1 MARRPSSDGA
11 ACAGGAVAS
20 SRLGTVSNR
29 RDSTTWR
36 PGVALPRPEGA
47 RAPRPDILDNPDS
60 ARVAR
65 VAGLARRHTRDK
77 YERFLVEGPRGV
89 GEAVRHA
96 AAHVHDLYL
105 TPEAADRHADILARA
120 RAAGLYTHTVT
131 PRVMAAMSAD
141 AQGVLAVVATTALA
155 AGSQPQEDGA
165 GAGATGAEAAEQPDT
180 ESADSAERPG
190 ARSANA
196 EAAGAESAEA
206 GLAERLAGARLVAV
220 LAEAQDPGNA
230 GTIIRTA
237 DAAGADAVV
246 LVRGSVDATNPKV
259 VRSTAGSLFHLPVL
273 TGAGLGEVLEALD
286 GAGLAILAAD
296 GSGPVGLFDAD
307 ELLARPCA
315 WLFGNEAR
323 GLAPEALERAEA
335 VVSVPVLGA
344 AQSLNVAAAAA
355 VCLYASVRAQR

>member
-1 MARRPSSDGA
+1 MARRPPSDGA
-11 ACAGGAVAS
+11 ACTGGAVAS
-20 SRLGTVSNR
+20 SRLGAVSNR

-65 VAGLARRHTRDK
+65 VAGLARRHARDK

-131 PRVMAAMSAD
+131 PRVMVAMSAD

-155 AGSQPQEDGA
+155 AGPRPQEDGA

-286 GAGLAILAAD
+286 GAGLAVLAAD

-344 AQSLNVAAAAA
+344 AESLNVAAAAA

>member
-1 MARRPSSDGA
+1 MARRPPSDGA
-11 ACAGGAVAS
+11 ACTGGAVAS
-20 SRLGTVSNR
+20 SRLGVVSNR

-65 VAGLARRHTRDK
+65 VAGLARRHARDK

-155 AGSQPQEDGA
+155 AGPQSQEDGA
-165 GAGATGAEAAEQPDT
+165 GAGT
-180 ESADSAERPG
+180 
-190 ARSANA
+190 
-196 EAAGAESAEA
+196 AGAESAEA
-206 GLAERLAGARLVAV
+206 GLAERLAEARLVAV

-344 AQSLNVAAAAA
+344 AESLNVAAAAA

>member
-1 MARRPSSDGA
+1 MARRPPSDGA
-11 ACAGGAVAS
+11 ACTGGAVAS
-20 SRLGTVSNR
+20 SRLGAVSNR

-36 PGVALPRPEGA
+36 PGVALPRAEGA

-65 VAGLARRHTRDK
+65 VAGLARRHARDK

-155 AGSQPQEDGA
+155 AGLRPQEGGA
-165 GAGATGAEAAEQPDT
+165 GAGAMGAEEAEQPDT
-180 ESADSAERPG
+180 ESADSAEQPG
-190 ARSANA
+190 ARSADA

-206 GLAERLAGARLVAV
+206 GLAERLAEARLVAV

-344 AQSLNVAAAAA
+344 AESLNVAAAAA

>member
-1 MARRPSSDGA
+1 MARRPPSDGA
-11 ACAGGAVAS
+11 ACTGGAVAS

-65 VAGLARRHTRDK
+65 VAGLARRHARDK

-131 PRVMAAMSAD
+131 PRVMAAMSTD

-155 AGSQPQEDGA
+155 AGPQPQEDGA
-165 GAGATGAEAAEQPDT
+165 GAGE
-180 ESADSAERPG
+180 
-190 ARSANA
+190 
-196 EAAGAESAEA
+196 

-286 GAGLAILAAD
+286 VAGLAVLAAD
-296 GSGPVGLFDAD
+296 GSGPVNLFDAD

-323 GLAPEALERAEA
+323 GLAPEVLERAEA

-344 AQSLNVAAAAA
+344 AESLNVAAAAA

>member
-1 MARRPSSDGA
+1 MARRPPSDGA
-11 ACAGGAVAS
+11 ACTGGAVAS
-20 SRLGTVSNR
+20 SRLGAVSNR

-65 VAGLARRHTRDK
+65 VAGLARRHARDK

-155 AGSQPQEDGA
+155 AGLQPQEDGA
-165 GAGATGAEAAEQPDT
+165 EAGE
-180 ESADSAERPG
+180 
-190 ARSANA
+190 
-196 EAAGAESAEA
+196 
-206 GLAERLAGARLVAV
+206 GLAERLTGARLVAV

-286 GAGLAILAAD
+286 GAGLAVLAAD

-323 GLAPEALERAEA
+323 GLAPGALERAEA

-344 AQSLNVAAAAA
+344 AESLNVAAAAA

>member
-1 MARRPSSDGA
+1 MARRQPSDGA

-20 SRLGTVSNR
+20 SRLGAVSNR

-65 VAGLARRHTRDK
+65 VAGLARRHARDK

-105 TPEAADRHADILARA
+105 TPEAAGRHADILARA

-155 AGSQPQEDGA
+155 AGPQPQEDGA
-165 GAGATGAEAAEQPDT
+165 GAGATGEDAVERSDT
-180 ESADSAERPG
+180 EPAGSAERPG

-273 TGAGLGEVLEALD
+273 RGAGLEEVLEALD
-286 GAGLAILAAD
+286 GAGLAVLAAD

-335 VVSVPVLGA
+335 VVSVPVPGA
-344 AQSLNVAAAAA
+344 AESLNVAAAAA

>member
-1 MARRPSSDGA
+1 MARRPPSDGA
-11 ACAGGAVAS
+11 ACTGGAVAS
-20 SRLGTVSNR
+20 SRLGVVSNR

-36 PGVALPRPEGA
+36 PGVALSRAEGA
-47 RAPRPDILDNPDS
+47 RAPCPDILDNPDS

-65 VAGLARRHTRDK
+65 VSGLARRHARDK

-96 AAHVHDLYL
+96 AVHVHDLYL

-155 AGSQPQEDGA
+155 AGPQEDGA
-165 GAGATGAEAAEQPDT
+165 GAGTAGAEAAEQPDT
-180 ESADSAERPG
+180 ESADSAEQPG
-190 ARSANA
+190 ARSADA
-196 EAAGAESAEA
+196 EAAGTESAEA
-206 GLAERLAGARLVAV
+206 GLTERLAGARLVAV

-286 GAGLAILAAD
+286 GAGLAVLAAD

-344 AQSLNVAAAAA
+344 AESLNVAAAAA

>member
-1 MARRPSSDGA
+1 MARRPPSDGA

-20 SRLGTVSNR
+20 SRLGAVSNR

-36 PGVALPRPEGA
+36 PGVALPRAEGA

-65 VAGLARRHTRDK
+65 VAGLARRHARDK

-141 AQGVLAVVATTALA
+141 AQGVLAVVATTARA
-155 AGSQPQEDGA
+155 AGPRPQEDGA
-165 GAGATGAEAAEQPDT
+165 GAGK
-180 ESADSAERPG
+180 
-190 ARSANA
+190 
-196 EAAGAESAEA
+196 

-273 TGAGLGEVLEALD
+273 TGAGLGEVLGALD

-344 AQSLNVAAAAA
+344 AESLNVAAAAA

>member
-1 MARRPSSDGA
+1 M
-11 ACAGGAVAS
+11 
-20 SRLGTVSNR
+20 SNR

-36 PGVALPRPEGA
+36 PGVALPRAEGA

-65 VAGLARRHTRDK
+65 VAGLARRHARDK

-96 AAHVHDLYL
+96 AVHVHDLYL

-155 AGSQPQEDGA
+155 AGPQEGGA
-165 GAGATGAEAAEQPDT
+165 GAET
-180 ESADSAERPG
+180 
-190 ARSANA
+190 
-196 EAAGAESAEA
+196 AGAESVGE

-273 TGAGLGEVLEALD
+273 TGAGLEEVLKALD
-286 GAGLAILAAD
+286 GAGLAVLAAD
-296 GSGPVGLFDAD
+296 GSGPVNLFDAD

-344 AQSLNVAAAAA
+344 AESLNVAAAAA

>member
-1 MARRPSSDGA
+1 M
-11 ACAGGAVAS
+11 
-20 SRLGTVSNR
+20 
-29 RDSTTWR
+29 
-36 PGVALPRPEGA
+36 ALPRAEGA

-65 VAGLARRHTRDK
+65 VAGLARRHARDK

-165 GAGATGAEAAEQPDT
+165 GAGE
-180 ESADSAERPG
+180 
-190 ARSANA
+190 
-196 EAAGAESAEA
+196 

-286 GAGLAILAAD
+286 GAGLAVLAAD

-344 AQSLNVAAAAA
+344 AESLNVAAAAA

>member
-1 MARRPSSDGA
+1 M
-11 ACAGGAVAS
+11 
-20 SRLGTVSNR
+20 
-29 RDSTTWR
+29 
-36 PGVALPRPEGA
+36 ALPRAEGA

-65 VAGLARRHTRDK
+65 VAGRARRHARDK

-96 AAHVHDLYL
+96 AVHVHDLYL

-165 GAGATGAEAAEQPDT
+165 GAGE
-180 ESADSAERPG
+180 
-190 ARSANA
+190 
-196 EAAGAESAEA
+196 

-286 GAGLAILAAD
+286 GAGLAVLAAD

-307 ELLARPCA
+307 ELLTRPCA

-344 AQSLNVAAAAA
+344 AESLNVAAAAA

>member
-1 MARRPSSDGA
+1 MARRPPSDGA
-11 ACAGGAVAS
+11 ACTGGAVAS

-65 VAGLARRHTRDK
+65 VAGLARRHARDK

-105 TPEAADRHADILARA
+105 TPEAADRHVDILARA

-155 AGSQPQEDGA
+155 AGPQPQEDGA
-165 GAGATGAEAAEQPDT
+165 GAGE
-180 ESADSAERPG
+180 
-190 ARSANA
+190 
-196 EAAGAESAEA
+196 

-273 TGAGLGEVLEALD
+273 TGAGLGEVLGALD
-286 GAGLAILAAD
+286 GAGLAVLAAD
-296 GSGPVGLFDAD
+296 GSGPVNLFDAD

-323 GLAPEALERAEA
+323 GLAPEVLERAEA

-344 AQSLNVAAAAA
+344 AESLNVAAAAA

>member
-1 MARRPSSDGA
+1 M
-11 ACAGGAVAS
+11 
-20 SRLGTVSNR
+20 
-29 RDSTTWR
+29 
-36 PGVALPRPEGA
+36 
-47 RAPRPDILDNPDS
+47 
-60 ARVAR
+60 
-65 VAGLARRHTRDK
+65 
-77 YERFLVEGPRGV
+77 
-89 GEAVRHA
+89 
-96 AAHVHDLYL
+96 
-105 TPEAADRHADILARA
+105 
-120 RAAGLYTHTVT
+120 
-131 PRVMAAMSAD
+131 
-141 AQGVLAVVATTALA
+141 ATTALA
-155 AGSQPQEDGA
+155 AGPQEG
-165 GAGATGAEAAEQPDT
+165 GAEAGE
-180 ESADSAERPG
+180 
-190 ARSANA
+190 
-196 EAAGAESAEA
+196 

-273 TGAGLGEVLEALD
+273 TGAGLEEVLKALD
-286 GAGLAILAAD
+286 GAGLAVLAAD
-296 GSGPVGLFDAD
+296 GSGPVNLFDAD

-344 AQSLNVAAAAA
+344 AESLNVAAAAA

>member
-1 MARRPSSDGA
+1 MARRPPSDGA
-11 ACAGGAVAS
+11 ACTGGAVAS
-20 SRLGTVSNR
+20 SRLGAVSNR

-36 PGVALPRPEGA
+36 PGVALPRAEGA

-65 VAGLARRHTRDK
+65 VAGLARRHARDK

-105 TPEAADRHADILARA
+105 TPEATDRHADILARA

-141 AQGVLAVVATTALA
+141 AQGVFAVVATTALA
-155 AGSQPQEDGA
+155 AGPQPQEDGA
-165 GAGATGAEAAEQPDT
+165 GAGE
-180 ESADSAERPG
+180 
-190 ARSANA
+190 
-196 EAAGAESAEA
+196 

-273 TGAGLGEVLEALD
+273 TGAGLGEALEALD
-286 GAGLAILAAD
+286 NAGLAILAAD

-344 AQSLNVAAAAA
+344 AESLNVAAAAA

>member
-1 MARRPSSDGA
+1 MARRPPSDGA
-11 ACAGGAVAS
+11 ACTGGAVAS
-20 SRLGTVSNR
+20 SRLGAVSNR

-65 VAGLARRHTRDK
+65 VAGLARRHARDK

-96 AAHVHDLYL
+96 AAHVHDIYL

-155 AGSQPQEDGA
+155 AGSQEDGA
-165 GAGATGAEAAEQPDT
+165 EAGE
-180 ESADSAERPG
+180 
-190 ARSANA
+190 
-196 EAAGAESAEA
+196 

-344 AQSLNVAAAAA
+344 AESLNVAAAAA

>member
-11 ACAGGAVAS
+11 ACTGGAVAS
-20 SRLGTVSNR
+20 SRLGAVSNR

-65 VAGLARRHTRDK
+65 VAGLARRHARDK

-105 TPEAADRHADILARA
+105 THEAADRHADILARA
-120 RAAGLYTHTVT
+120 RAAGLYTHMVT

-155 AGSQPQEDGA
+155 AGSQEG
-165 GAGATGAEAAEQPDT
+165 GAEAGEGLAERPDTKPTGSAEQ
-180 ESADSAERPG
+180 PG
-190 ARSANA
+190 ARSADA
-196 EAAGAESAEA
+196 EAAGAESASA

-286 GAGLAILAAD
+286 GAGLAVLAAD

-307 ELLARPCA
+307 EFLARPCA

-344 AQSLNVAAAAA
+344 AESLNVAAAAA

>member
-1 MARRPSSDGA
+1 MARRPPSDGA
-11 ACAGGAVAS
+11 ACTGGAVAS
-20 SRLGTVSNR
+20 SRLGAVSNR

-36 PGVALPRPEGA
+36 PGVALPRAEGA

-65 VAGLARRHTRDK
+65 VAGLARRHARDK

-155 AGSQPQEDGA
+155 AGPQPQEDGA
-165 GAGATGAEAAEQPDT
+165 GAGE
-180 ESADSAERPG
+180 
-190 ARSANA
+190 
-196 EAAGAESAEA
+196 

-273 TGAGLGEVLEALD
+273 TGAGLEEVLKALD
-286 GAGLAILAAD
+286 DAGLAVLAAD

-307 ELLARPCA
+307 ELLTRPCA

-344 AQSLNVAAAAA
+344 AESLNVAAAAA

>member
-1 MARRPSSDGA
+1 M
-11 ACAGGAVAS
+11 
-20 SRLGTVSNR
+20 
-29 RDSTTWR
+29 
-36 PGVALPRPEGA
+36 ALPRAEGA

-155 AGSQPQEDGA
+155 AGPQEGGA
-165 GAGATGAEAAEQPDT
+165 GAGEGP
-180 ESADSAERPG
+180 AERPDASSAG
-190 ARSANA
+190 AGADA
-196 EAAGAESAEA
+196 EAAGA

-246 LVRGSVDATNPKV
+246 LMRGSVDATNPKV

-273 TGAGLGEVLEALD
+273 RGAGLEEVLEALD
-286 GAGLAILAAD
+286 GAGLAVLAAD
-296 GSGPVGLFDAD
+296 GSGPVSLFDAD

-323 GLAPEALERAEA
+323 GLSPEALERAEA

>member
-1 MARRPSSDGA
+1 MARRPPSDGA
-11 ACAGGAVAS
+11 ACTGGAVAS
-20 SRLGTVSNR
+20 SRLGAVSNR

-65 VAGLARRHTRDK
+65 VAGLARRHARDK

-155 AGSQPQEDGA
+155 AGPQPQEGGA
-165 GAGATGAEAAEQPDT
+165 GAGE
-180 ESADSAERPG
+180 
-190 ARSANA
+190 
-196 EAAGAESAEA
+196 

-273 TGAGLGEVLEALD
+273 TGAGLGEVLGALD
-286 GAGLAILAAD
+286 GAGLAVLAAD

-344 AQSLNVAAAAA
+344 AESLNVAAAAA

>member
-1 MARRPSSDGA
+1 MARRPPSDGA
-11 ACAGGAVAS
+11 ACTGGAVAS
-20 SRLGTVSNR
+20 SRLGAVGNR

-36 PGVALPRPEGA
+36 PGVALPRAEGA

-65 VAGLARRHTRDK
+65 VAGLARRHARDK

-155 AGSQPQEDGA
+155 AGPQPQEDGA
-165 GAGATGAEAAEQPDT
+165 GAGATGE
-180 ESADSAERPG
+180 ES
-190 ARSANA
+190 
-196 EAAGAESAEA
+196 
-206 GLAERLAGARLVAV
+206 AERLAGARLVAV

-273 TGAGLGEVLEALD
+273 TGAGLEEVLKALD
-286 GAGLAILAAD
+286 DAGLAVLAAD

-307 ELLARPCA
+307 ELLTRPCA

>member
-1 MARRPSSDGA
+1 MARRPPSDGA
-11 ACAGGAVAS
+11 ACTGGAVAS

-36 PGVALPRPEGA
+36 PGVALPRAEGA

-65 VAGLARRHTRDK
+65 VAGLARRHARDK

-96 AAHVHDLYL
+96 AVHVHDLYL

-155 AGSQPQEDGA
+155 AGPQEGGA
-165 GAGATGAEAAEQPDT
+165 GAET
-180 ESADSAERPG
+180 
-190 ARSANA
+190 
-196 EAAGAESAEA
+196 AGAESVGE

-273 TGAGLGEVLEALD
+273 TGAGLEEVLKALD
-286 GAGLAILAAD
+286 GAGLAVLAAD
-296 GSGPVGLFDAD
+296 GSGPVNLFDAD

-344 AQSLNVAAAAA
+344 AESLNVAAAAA

>member
-1 MARRPSSDGA
+1 MARRPPSDGA
-11 ACAGGAVAS
+11 ACTGGAVAS
-20 SRLGTVSNR
+20 SRLGAVSNR

-36 PGVALPRPEGA
+36 PGVALPRAEGA

-65 VAGLARRHTRDK
+65 VAGLARRHARDK

-155 AGSQPQEDGA
+155 AGPQPQEDGA
-165 GAGATGAEAAEQPDT
+165 GAGE
-180 ESADSAERPG
+180 
-190 ARSANA
+190 
-196 EAAGAESAEA
+196 

-286 GAGLAILAAD
+286 GAGLAVLAAD
-296 GSGPVGLFDAD
+296 GNGPVNLFDAD

-344 AQSLNVAAAAA
+344 AESLNVAAAAA

>member
-1 MARRPSSDGA
+1 MAQRPPSDGA
-11 ACAGGAVAS
+11 ACTGGAVAS
-20 SRLGTVSNR
+20 SRLGAVSNR

-65 VAGLARRHTRDK
+65 VAGLARRHARGK

-155 AGSQPQEDGA
+155 AGPQEGGA
-165 GAGATGAEAAEQPDT
+165 GAET
-180 ESADSAERPG
+180 
-190 ARSANA
+190 
-196 EAAGAESAEA
+196 AGAESVGE

-273 TGAGLGEVLEALD
+273 TGAGLEEALEALD
-286 GAGLAILAAD
+286 GAGLAVLAAD
-296 GSGPVGLFDAD
+296 GSGPVNLFDAD

-344 AQSLNVAAAAA
+344 AESLNVAAAAA

>member
-1 MARRPSSDGA
+1 MARRPPSDGA
-11 ACAGGAVAS
+11 ACMGGAVAS
-20 SRLGTVSNR
+20 SRLGAVSNR

-65 VAGLARRHTRDK
+65 VAGLARRHARDK

-155 AGSQPQEDGA
+155 AGPQPQEDGA
-165 GAGATGAEAAEQPDT
+165 GAGE
-180 ESADSAERPG
+180 
-190 ARSANA
+190 
-196 EAAGAESAEA
+196 

-273 TGAGLGEVLEALD
+273 TGAGLGEVLGALD
-286 GAGLAILAAD
+286 GAGLAVLAAD
-296 GSGPVGLFDAD
+296 GSGPVNLFDAD
-307 ELLARPCA
+307 ELLTRPCA

-344 AQSLNVAAAAA
+344 AESLNVAAAAA

>member
-1 MARRPSSDGA
+1 M
-11 ACAGGAVAS
+11 
-20 SRLGTVSNR
+20 
-29 RDSTTWR
+29 
-36 PGVALPRPEGA
+36 ALPRAEGA

-96 AAHVHDLYL
+96 AAHVHDIYL

-141 AQGVLAVVATTALA
+141 AQGVFAVVATTALA
-155 AGSQPQEDGA
+155 AGPQPQEDGA
-165 GAGATGAEAAEQPDT
+165 GAGE
-180 ESADSAERPG
+180 
-190 ARSANA
+190 
-196 EAAGAESAEA
+196 

-273 TGAGLGEVLEALD
+273 TGAGLGEALEALD
-286 GAGLAILAAD
+286 NAGLAILAAD
-296 GSGPVGLFDAD
+296 GSGPVNLFDAD

-344 AQSLNVAAAAA
+344 AESLNVAAAAA

>member
-1 MARRPSSDGA
+1 MAQRPPSDGA
-11 ACAGGAVAS
+11 ACTGGAVAS
-20 SRLGTVSNR
+20 SRLGAVSNR

-36 PGVALPRPEGA
+36 PGVALPRAEGA

-65 VAGLARRHTRDK
+65 VAGLARRHARDK

-155 AGSQPQEDGA
+155 AGPQEGGA
-165 GAGATGAEAAEQPDT
+165 GAET
-180 ESADSAERPG
+180 
-190 ARSANA
+190 
-196 EAAGAESAEA
+196 AGAESVGE

-273 TGAGLGEVLEALD
+273 TGAGLEEALEALD
-286 GAGLAILAAD
+286 GAGLAVLAAD
-296 GSGPVGLFDAD
+296 GSGPVNLFDAD

-344 AQSLNVAAAAA
+344 AESLNVAAAAA

>member
-1 MARRPSSDGA
+1 M
-11 ACAGGAVAS
+11 
-20 SRLGTVSNR
+20 
-29 RDSTTWR
+29 
-36 PGVALPRPEGA
+36 ALPRPEGA

-65 VAGLARRHTRDK
+65 VAGLARRHARDK

-165 GAGATGAEAAEQPDT
+165 GAGE
-180 ESADSAERPG
+180 
-190 ARSANA
+190 
-196 EAAGAESAEA
+196 

-286 GAGLAILAAD
+286 GAGLAVLAAD

-344 AQSLNVAAAAA
+344 AESLNVAAAAA

>member
-1 MARRPSSDGA
+1 MARRPPSDGA

-20 SRLGTVSNR
+20 SRLGAVSNR

-65 VAGLARRHTRDK
+65 VAGLARRHARDK

-131 PRVMAAMSAD
+131 PRVMTVMSAD

-155 AGSQPQEDGA
+155 AGPQPQEDGA
-165 GAGATGAEAAEQPDT
+165 GAGEGLAEQPDT
-180 ESADSAERPG
+180 ESADSAEQPSARP
-190 ARSANA
+190 ADA

-273 TGAGLGEVLEALD
+273 TGAGLGDILEALD

-344 AQSLNVAAAAA
+344 AESLNVAAAAA

>member
-1 MARRPSSDGA
+1 M
-11 ACAGGAVAS
+11 
-20 SRLGTVSNR
+20 
-29 RDSTTWR
+29 
-36 PGVALPRPEGA
+36 ALPRAEGA

-65 VAGLARRHTRDK
+65 VAGLARRHARDK

-165 GAGATGAEAAEQPDT
+165 GAGE
-180 ESADSAERPG
+180 
-190 ARSANA
+190 
-196 EAAGAESAEA
+196 

-286 GAGLAILAAD
+286 GAGLAVLAAD

-323 GLAPEALERAEA
+323 GLASEVLERAEA

>member
-1 MARRPSSDGA
+1 MARRPPSDGA
-11 ACAGGAVAS
+11 ACTGGAVAS
-20 SRLGTVSNR
+20 SRLGAVSNR

-65 VAGLARRHTRDK
+65 VAGLARRHARDK

-141 AQGVLAVVATTALA
+141 TQGVLAVVATTALA
-155 AGSQPQEDGA
+155 AGPQPQEDGA
-165 GAGATGAEAAEQPDT
+165 GAGATGAE
-180 ESADSAERPG
+180 SAGE
-190 ARSANA
+190 
-196 EAAGAESAEA
+196 

-286 GAGLAILAAD
+286 GAGLAVLAAD

-307 ELLARPCA
+307 ELLTRPCA

-344 AQSLNVAAAAA
+344 AESLNVAAAAA

>member
-1 MARRPSSDGA
+1 MARRPPSDGA
-11 ACAGGAVAS
+11 ACTGGAVAS
-20 SRLGTVSNR
+20 SRLGAVSNR

-65 VAGLARRHTRDK
+65 VAGLARRHARDK

-155 AGSQPQEDGA
+155 AGLQPQEDGA
-165 GAGATGAEAAEQPDT
+165 EAGE
-180 ESADSAERPG
+180 
-190 ARSANA
+190 
-196 EAAGAESAEA
+196 
-206 GLAERLAGARLVAV
+206 GLAERLTGARLVAV

-246 LVRGSVDATNPKV
+246 LLRGSVEVTAPKV
-259 VRSTAGSLFHLPVL
+259 VRATAGSLFHLPVVTGVELEEGL
-273 TGAGLGEVLEALD
+273 TALRQAGLGL
-286 GAGLAILAAD
+286 LAAD
-296 GSGPVGLFDAD
+296 ARGDTDLFTAD
-307 ELLARPCA
+307 DVLTAPTA
-315 WLFGNEAR
+315 WLLGNEAR
-323 GLAPEALERAEA
+323 GLGTRVLQEADA
-335 VVSVPVLGA
+335 VVRVPVFGHA
-344 AQSLNVAAAAA
+344 ESLNVASAAA
-355 VCLYASVRAQR
+355 VCLYASARAQR

>member
-1 MARRPSSDGA
+1 MARRPPSDGA
-11 ACAGGAVAS
+11 ACTGGAVAS
-20 SRLGTVSNR
+20 SRLGAVSNR

-36 PGVALPRPEGA
+36 PGVALPRAEGA

-65 VAGLARRHTRDK
+65 VAGLARRHARDK

-155 AGSQPQEDGA
+155 AGPQPQEDGA
-165 GAGATGAEAAEQPDT
+165 GAGATGAE
-180 ESADSAERPG
+180 SAG
-190 ARSANA
+190 
-196 EAAGAESAEA
+196 A

-237 DAAGADAVV
+237 DAVGADAVV

-286 GAGLAILAAD
+286 GAGLAVLAAD

-344 AQSLNVAAAAA
+344 AESLNVAAAAA

>member
-1 MARRPSSDGA
+1 M
-11 ACAGGAVAS
+11 
-20 SRLGTVSNR
+20 
-29 RDSTTWR
+29 
-36 PGVALPRPEGA
+36 ALPRAEGA

-65 VAGLARRHTRDK
+65 VAGLARRHARDK

-96 AAHVHDLYL
+96 AVHVHDLYL

-155 AGSQPQEDGA
+155 AGPQPQEDGA
-165 GAGATGAEAAEQPDT
+165 GAGE
-180 ESADSAERPG
+180 
-190 ARSANA
+190 
-196 EAAGAESAEA
+196 

-286 GAGLAILAAD
+286 GAGLAVLAAD
-296 GSGPVGLFDAD
+296 GSGPVNLFDAD

-344 AQSLNVAAAAA
+344 AESLNVAAAAA

>member
-36 PGVALPRPEGA
+36 PGVALPRAEGA

-65 VAGLARRHTRDK
+65 VAGLARRHARDK

-131 PRVMAAMSAD
+131 PRVMAAMSTD
-141 AQGVLAVVATTALA
+141 AQGVLAVVAA
-155 AGSQPQEDGA
+155 D
-165 GAGATGAEAAEQPDT
+165 GATGSEALDALM
-180 ESADSAERPG
+180 G
-190 ARSANA
+190 AT
-196 EAAGAESAEA
+196 
-206 GLAERLAGARLVAV
+206 LVAV
-220 LAEAQDPGNA
+220 LAEVQDPGNA
-230 GTIIRTA
+230 GTMIRAA

-246 LVRGSVDATNPKV
+246 LVRGSADATSPKV
-259 VRSTAGSLFHLPVL
+259 VRSSAGSLFHLPVV
-273 TGAGLGEVLEALD
+273 TGVTLADAVAALHAAGLTV
-286 GAGLAILAAD
+286 LAAD
-296 GSGPVGLFDAD
+296 SRGDLDLF
-307 ELLARPCA
+307 
-315 WLFGNEAR
+315 
-323 GLAPEALERAEA
+323 RAEA
-335 VVSVPVLGA
+335 VLEAPTAWLLGNEAHGLPPEALSRADAVVSIPVYGRA
-344 AQSLNVAAAAA
+344 ESLNVAAAAA
-355 VCLYASVRAQR
+355 LCLYASARAQR

>member
-1 MARRPSSDGA
+1 MARRPPSDGA
-11 ACAGGAVAS
+11 ACTGGAVAS
-20 SRLGTVSNR
+20 SRLGAVSNR

-36 PGVALPRPEGA
+36 PGVALPRAEGA

-65 VAGLARRHTRDK
+65 VAGLARRHARDK

-155 AGSQPQEDGA
+155 AGPQPQEDGA
-165 GAGATGAEAAEQPDT
+165 GAGATGE
-180 ESADSAERPG
+180 ES
-190 ARSANA
+190 
-196 EAAGAESAEA
+196 
-206 GLAERLAGARLVAV
+206 AERLAGARLVAV

-273 TGAGLGEVLEALD
+273 TGADLGEVLEVLD
-286 GAGLAILAAD
+286 GAGLAVLAAD
-296 GSGPVGLFDAD
+296 GSGPVNLFDAD

-344 AQSLNVAAAAA
+344 AESLNVAAAAA

>member
-1 MARRPSSDGA
+1 M
-11 ACAGGAVAS
+11 
-20 SRLGTVSNR
+20 SNR

-36 PGVALPRPEGA
+36 PGVALPRAEGA

-65 VAGLARRHTRDK
+65 VAGLARRHARDK

-155 AGSQPQEDGA
+155 AGPQEDGA
-165 GAGATGAEAAEQPDT
+165 GAGAG
-180 ESADSAERPG
+180 ERPG
-190 ARSANA
+190 AD
-196 EAAGAESAEA
+196 
-206 GLAERLAGARLVAV
+206 LAEHLAGARLIAV

-237 DAAGADAVV
+237 DAAGADAAV

-286 GAGLAILAAD
+286 GAGLAVLAAD

-344 AQSLNVAAAAA
+344 AESLNVAAAAA

>member
-1 MARRPSSDGA
+1 M
-11 ACAGGAVAS
+11 
-20 SRLGTVSNR
+20 SNR

-65 VAGLARRHTRDK
+65 VAGLARRHARDK

-155 AGSQPQEDGA
+155 AGLQPQEDGA
-165 GAGATGAEAAEQPDT
+165 EAGE
-180 ESADSAERPG
+180 
-190 ARSANA
+190 
-196 EAAGAESAEA
+196 
-206 GLAERLAGARLVAV
+206 GLAERLTGARLVAV

-273 TGAGLGEVLEALD
+273 RGAGLGDVLEALD
-286 GAGLAILAAD
+286 GAGLAVLAAD

-323 GLAPEALERAEA
+323 GLAPGALERAEA

-344 AQSLNVAAAAA
+344 AESLNVAAAAA

>member
-1 MARRPSSDGA
+1 MARRPPSDGA
-11 ACAGGAVAS
+11 ACTGGAVAS

-65 VAGLARRHTRDK
+65 VAGLARRHARDK

-96 AAHVHDLYL
+96 AAHVHDIYL

-155 AGSQPQEDGA
+155 AGPQPQEDGA
-165 GAGATGAEAAEQPDT
+165 GAGE
-180 ESADSAERPG
+180 
-190 ARSANA
+190 
-196 EAAGAESAEA
+196 

-237 DAAGADAVV
+237 DAVGADAVV

-273 TGAGLGEVLEALD
+273 TGAGLGEALEALD
-286 GAGLAILAAD
+286 NAGLAILAAD
-296 GSGPVGLFDAD
+296 GSGPVNLFDAD

-344 AQSLNVAAAAA
+344 AESLNVAAAAA

>member
-1 MARRPSSDGA
+1 MARRPPSDGA
-11 ACAGGAVAS
+11 ACTGGAVAS
-20 SRLGTVSNR
+20 SRLGVVSNR
-29 RDSTTWR
+29 CDSTTWR
-36 PGVALPRPEGA
+36 PGVALPRAEGA

-65 VAGLARRHTRDK
+65 VAGLARRHARDK

-105 TPEAADRHADILARA
+105 TAEAADRHADILARA

-155 AGSQPQEDGA
+155 AGPQPQEDGA
-165 GAGATGAEAAEQPDT
+165 GAGEGP
-180 ESADSAERPG
+180 AERPG
-190 ARSANA
+190 ARSAGA
-196 EAAGAESAEA
+196 EAAGA

-286 GAGLAILAAD
+286 GAGLAVLAAD

-323 GLAPEALERAEA
+323 GLSPEALGRAEA